1 MIGRRGQ
8 ALAQAKDDETH
19 KALRRCGIE
28 LLAQAC
34 AATDRVEALAAQIN
48 EDGEVIRTK
57 GGLRVHPA
65 IKDEL
70 ALRSF
75 IARTLQ
81 RLGLNLET
89 VKPVG
94 RPGGAG
100 WRGRPEAHGH

>member
-1 MIGRRGQ
+1 M
-8 ALAQAKDDETH
+8 
-19 KALRRCGIE
+19 
-28 LLAQAC
+28 
-34 AATDRVEALAAQIN
+34 N
-48 EDGEVIRTK
+48 
-57 GGLRVHPA
+57 PA

-75 IARTLQ
+75 IVRTLQ

-100 WRGRPEAHGH
+100 WRGRHEAHDGDRRPLKERITPQAIAAWQACDYLARKLL